1 MPIDNLSI
9 SLGLVLFFVI
19 GSMIIVLFTTK

>member
-1 MPIDNLSI
+1 MSIDNLSI

-19 GSMIIVLFTTK
+19 GSMFIVLFTTK